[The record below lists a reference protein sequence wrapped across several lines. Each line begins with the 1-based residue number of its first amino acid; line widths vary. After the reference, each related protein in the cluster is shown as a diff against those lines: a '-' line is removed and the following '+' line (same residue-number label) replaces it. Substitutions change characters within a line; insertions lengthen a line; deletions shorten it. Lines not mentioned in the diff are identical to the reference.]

1 MKKTLALLL
10 TLMLLLTMG
19 GCGKKEY
26 LAGEI
31 ADPGVVEIGVPG
43 EPADTDPALYDGS
56 LSARAML
63 GMLYEGL
70 TVVDESGCAVGGVAE
85 SWEVTATDDAAKRP
99 VYTFT
104 LREDACWSDGTPV
117 KAEDFI
123 YAWTRIIS
131 GEAESPCRYLFD
143 VILGAGSYEDEES
156 ELGLEATEDN
166 KLVVT
171 LEGDFA
177 GFTHMTAGMAFSPL
191 REGERLYNGRYA
203 AQEAAED
210 NTVTLTPNPGYHGAK
225 EPAALTLRY
234 RFGDMASLEALAADG
249 TLQATFGYA
258 GEETAPLT
266 GSDGT
271 AYYYLLNTGR
281 VTEEAERQ
289 ALAAL
294 LRGEEPAGGLPQQA
308 VLLTYDTGT
317 AATAGEALAEQAE
330 KQGMALTVNALPYE
344 QYKAAREEGAY
355 DLLYLAVGSDYPD
368 DAVLLGYFA
377 GGATGNYAGYRNDAY
392 DELLEKANA
401 ETDEAARAALL
412 REARV
417 LLEGDGVLIPL
428 GEGRTELYCHSALTG
443 ITCDAMG
450 LWDFSRAEYAVA

>member
-117 KAEDFI
+117 TAEDFI

-210 NTVTLTPNPGYHGAK
+210 NTVTLTPNPG
-225 EPAALTLRY
+225 
-234 RFGDMASLEALAADG
+234 
-249 TLQATFGYA
+249 
-258 GEETAPLT
+258 
-266 GSDGT
+266 
-271 AYYYLLNTGR
+271 
-281 VTEEAERQ
+281 
-289 ALAAL
+289 
-294 LRGEEPAGGLPQQA
+294 
-308 VLLTYDTGT
+308 
-317 AATAGEALAEQAE
+317 
-330 KQGMALTVNALPYE
+330 
-344 QYKAAREEGAY
+344 
-355 DLLYLAVGSDYPD
+355 
-368 DAVLLGYFA
+368 
-377 GGATGNYAGYRNDAY
+377 
-392 DELLEKANA
+392 
-401 ETDEAARAALL
+401 
-412 REARV
+412 
-417 LLEGDGVLIPL
+417 
-428 GEGRTELYCHSALTG
+428 
-443 ITCDAMG
+443 
-450 LWDFSRAEYAVA
+450 